1 MKMKKL
7 NRICPIC
14 GSDNGNTL
22 GIIKMALGE
31 NVKLPK
37 EYDIVACINCG
48 FTFADTES
56 LQDDYNEYYAS
67 DNCYAYDGEIKSS
80 SMLQS
85 VKHTTDFFQKYV
97 GKCEKILDIGCGSGD
112 FLMALK
118 EKGYENLFGI
128 DPSQDSVDRLVNA
141 GIRGIKKNIFDV
153 WEDGEMFD
161 VIVSTCVLEHIRD
174 LDGFLRISL
183 SHLKDNGKIF
193 IVVPAVEGFEKYYQS
208 KANYF
213 NHEHINYFSKISL
226 ANILGEHGC
235 VSMNKELGEF
245 YVIEQQYGAKDM
257 MLQNVFCYKKI
268 INYRQ
273 MIDEISKR
281 SITNYLT
288 EYKKEEERIFEIV
301 EDLSAKRKKCIV
313 FGAGSLSMQLMT
325 NKQFAEKVELFVDNN
340 KEKVGKDIAG
350 KKICSPDV
358 LKDGRYRD
366 LAIVIAC
373 MQHNDAIV
381 KQLGEMKV
389 ANDLIVY

>member
-1 MKMKKL
+1 
-7 NRICPIC
+7 
-14 GSDNGNTL
+14 
-22 GIIKMALGE
+22 
-31 NVKLPK
+31 
-37 EYDIVACINCG
+37 
-48 FTFADTES
+48 
-56 LQDDYNEYYAS
+56 
-67 DNCYAYDGEIKSS
+67 
-80 SMLQS
+80 
-85 VKHTTDFFQKYV
+85 
-97 GKCEKILDIGCGSGD
+97 
-112 FLMALK
+112 
-118 EKGYENLFGI
+118 
-128 DPSQDSVDRLVNA
+128 
-141 GIRGIKKNIFDV
+141 
-153 WEDGEMFD
+153 
-161 VIVSTCVLEHIRD
+161 
-174 LDGFLRISL
+174 
-183 SHLKDNGKIF
+183 
-193 IVVPAVEGFEKYYQS
+193 
-208 KANYF
+208 
-213 NHEHINYFSKISL
+213 
-226 ANILGEHGC
+226 
-235 VSMNKELGEF
+235 MNKELGEF
-245 YVIEQQYGAKDM
+245 YVIEQQYEAKDM